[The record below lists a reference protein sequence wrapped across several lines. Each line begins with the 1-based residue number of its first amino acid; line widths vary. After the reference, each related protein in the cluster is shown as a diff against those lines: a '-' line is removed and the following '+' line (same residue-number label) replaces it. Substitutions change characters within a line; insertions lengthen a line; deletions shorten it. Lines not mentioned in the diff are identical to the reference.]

1 MYNEH
6 EWSLQVV
13 GFCLLVQAEPI
24 ELRVVGRDAQAL
36 RAAETAGSAGNHA
49 PAAWERP
56 QERPE
61 QRKPAPA
68 SPTPHRAPQAPWSL
82 NGGQRHKGPAL
93 ASGEC
98 TVLVGGLARP
108 SATAGVS
115 TYGDGVAE
123 VTQFPGEAVSSG
135 PEGAGACSCGGPGEL
150 QERQGRVTALP

>member
-1 MYNEH
+1 M
-6 EWSLQVV
+6 VTT
-13 GFCLLVQAEPI
+13 GFWFMLVQA
-24 ELRVVGRDAQAL
+24 VVSRDAQAL

-49 PAAWERP
+49 PAGWERP

-93 ASGEC
+93 TSGEC
-98 TVLVGGLARP
+98 TVRGGLARP

-135 PEGAGACSCGGPGEL
+135 PEGAAGCSCGGPGEP